1 MAEESGG
8 GPCPSLC
15 KVGMENFDLKR
26 FLSIREELNHG
37 ESEHGESQVGG
48 PWPKQENEEK

>member
-1 MAEESGG
+1 
-8 GPCPSLC
+8 
-15 KVGMENFDLKR
+15 MENFDLKR